1 MTAIVGHTNMDLDCL
16 GSIALARILHPDA
29 VPVRSSLIH
38 PVAKNL
44 YNLYKDHLNLSLWS
58 DLKGETIDEVII
70 VDTRSAGRLKEYFPV
85 PAAFPGRIRVY
96 DHHPADSLDIPSAVV
111 CDEAV
116 GANTTLLGM
125 LVMEAGLKPG
135 PEDATIALT
144 GIYADTGNFT
154 HENVSDADFRVAGF
168 LLERGA
174 SLALVKTFLQT
185 LKEDVQIGLFHEM
198 LNRISYRT
206 VNGHMVAMV
215 YMELEKQVG
224 GLGAVVEKV
233 FDVEGPDAL
242 FAVLPVRKEGD
253 VLLIARSQKRDIDL
267 NAILGRFGGG
277 GHVAAS
283 SALVKGAQGAEVLSR
298 LEDHLSAS
306 LKPALRAE
314 DIMSRD
320 AAAIR
325 DSWSLLEASLYL
337 ETQNLTGAPV
347 LSEEGALRGFLTLR
361 DIMKGR
367 KAGQMKAPVSAYMIR
382 KVITGKRDMPIREIE
397 SLFFNHGI
405 GHLPLVEDGRVIGV
419 VTRNDYLRT
428 IGGGEAASGA
438 PVGAAPGAPNGA
450 ASGT

>member
-1 MTAIVGHTNMDLDCL
+1 MDLDCL
-16 GSIALARILHPDA
+16 GSIALARLLHPDA

-44 YNLYKDHLNLSLWS
+44 YNLYKDHLDMSQWS
-58 DLKGETIDEVII
+58 DLKGERIEEVVI
-70 VDTRSAGRLKEYFPV
+70 VDTRSAGRLKEYFPDSS
-85 PAAFPGRIRVY
+85 AFPGRIRVY
-96 DHHPADSLDIPSAVV
+96 DHHPVDSMDIPSAMVY
-111 CDEAV
+111 DEAV

-174 SLALVKTFLQT
+174 SLPLVKNFLQT
-185 LKEDVQIGLFHEM
+185 LKEDVQIGLFHDL
-198 LNRISYRT
+198 LNRISYQT
-206 VNGHMVAMV
+206 INGHMIAMV

-224 GLGAVVEKV
+224 GLSAVVEKV
-233 FDVEGPDAL
+233 FEVEGPDAL
-242 FAVLPVRKEGD
+242 FAVFPVRKEGN
-253 VLLIARSQKRDIDL
+253 VVMIARSQKREIDL
-267 NAILGRFGGG
+267 NLIMGAFGGG

-283 SALVKGAQGAEVLSR
+283 SALVKGAKGPDVFSR
-298 LEDHLSAS
+298 LEEHLSS
-306 LKPALRAE
+306 TLKPALRAE
-314 DIMSRD
+314 DIMAQGPQS
-320 AAAIR
+320 IG
-325 DSWSLLEASLYL
+325 DSWSLMQASLHL
-337 ETQNLTGAPV
+337 ETLNLTGAPV
-347 LSEEGALRGFLTLR
+347 VSPEGSLRGFLTLR

-367 KAGQMKAPVSAYMIR
+367 KVGQMKAPVSAYMVR
-382 KVITGKRDMPIREIE
+382 KVISGKRDMPVREIG

-405 GHLPLVEDGRVIGV
+405 GHLPIVEDGKVVGV

-428 IGGGEAASGA
+428 IGGD
-438 PVGAAPGAPNGA
+438 VAPGTATGV